1 VGSLGIAKIGDA
13 VIGKLSLEGSE
24 PVVVTLAFMGNPQ
37 FGLPVPNKAGFMISP
52 YAARRSLKARERHA
66 IALGY
71 GARSTIARS
80 QCTDVDSFNG
90 IRES

>member
-52 YAARRSLKARERHA
+52 YASASRLPIDVRHFPR
-66 IALGY
+66 
-71 GARSTIARS
+71 GAMVKDPST
-80 QCTDVDSFNG
+80 VK
-90 IRES
+90 